1 MNWIALSA
9 ETPGV
14 IRDENGV
21 PVEWTLLRIGTN
33 PICQEGRDGSLVLS
47 AEAMRQIMEYHTKK
61 GELIPIDSEHYLYEL
76 ANQKKL
82 DEGETLKLFPGG
94 VAAMGFGTLA
104 LSGED
109 LRIKVKWNPPAYE
122 MLKEK
127 IYKYFSPVIRG
138 LENGPLRVTSV
149 AMTNT
154 PAINNLD
161 ALAASA
167 NTVSDLSDR
176 SDQSDRKGN
185 MSKLEEALKRLTGRD
200 SIALGGETSEE
211 EKDKL
216 ACEVEEKASL
226 IEQVKQLLGLEGDAT
241 LDAVIAALKAE
252 TEKAKSA
259 DEKQAQIDELAA
271 SAEKK
276 AHADLI
282 ARGRAERKIV
292 DADMEYVNS
301 LDSKALSAYLD
312 HAAPKFPAPL
322 EHKPSER
329 TSDAVALSAI
339 DRIAIDSLRNAGVR
353 DAETEYLKR
362 KGK

>member
-1 MNWIALSA
+1 MNRLSLSA

-21 PVEWTLLRIGTN
+21 PVEWTLLRIGPN
-33 PICQEGRDGSLVLS
+33 PICQDGKDDVLVLT
-47 AEAMRQIMEYHTKK
+47 ADAMRQIVEYHNKK
-61 GELIPIDSEHYLYEL
+61 GELIPVDSEHYLFEL
-76 ANQKKL
+76 ASRKKL
-82 DEGETLKLFPGG
+82 TEAETLKLFPGG
-94 VAAMGFGTLA
+94 VAALGFGSLA
-104 LSGED
+104 LSGEE
-109 LRIKVKWNPPAYE
+109 LRIKVKWNPKAYE

-149 AMTNT
+149 ALTNT

-167 NTVSDLSDR
+167 
-176 SDQSDRKGN
+176 DRKDSMN
-185 MSKLEEALKRLTGRD
+185 KLEKTLMRLTGRD
-200 SIALGGETSEE
+200 AVALGSEVSEE
-211 EKDKL
+211 EKDKI

-226 IEQVKQLLGLEGDAT
+226 IEQVKQLLGLEGKAA
-241 LDAVIAALKAE
+241 LGEVVAALKAE
-252 TEKAKSA
+252 VEK
-259 DEKQAQIDELAA
+259 AA
-271 SAEKK
+271 SAEAKQALINELAACAEK
-276 AHADLI
+276 RAHSELV

-322 EHKPSER
+322 ERKVTER
-329 TSDAVALSAI
+329 KSDAAALSAV
-339 DRIAIDSLRNAGVR
+339 DRIAIESLCNAGVKN
-353 DAETEYLKR
+353 AETEYLKR

>member
-1 MNWIALSA
+1 MNWIALTS

-14 IRDENGV
+14 VRDENGV
-21 PVEWTLLRIGTN
+21 PVEWTLLHIGSN
-33 PICQEGRDGSLVLS
+33 PICQEGKDGSLVLT
-47 AEAMRQIMEYHTKK
+47 AEAMNQIMKYHAKK

-76 ANQKKL
+76 AGQKKL

-94 VAAMGFGTLA
+94 VAALGFGSLA
-104 LSGED
+104 LIGEK
-109 LRIKVKWNPPAYE
+109 LRIKVKWNPKAYE

-138 LENGPLRVTSV
+138 LEHGPLRVTSV

-167 NTVSDLSDR
+167 NPLSG
-176 SDQSDRKGN
+176 QPDRKEY
-185 MSKLEEALKRLTGRD
+185 MDKLERALMRLTGRD
-200 SIALGGETSEE
+200 SIALKEETSPAER
-211 EKDKL
+211 DKL
-216 ACEVEEKASL
+216 IREIEEKALL
-226 IEQVKQLLGLEGDAT
+226 IELVKQLLGLEKKAT
-241 LDAVIAALKAE
+241 LNEVVAALKAE
-252 TEKAKSA
+252 VEKAAAA
-259 DEKQAQIDELAA
+259 DEKQARIDELAA

-276 AHADLI
+276 AHADLV
-282 ARGRAERKIV
+282 AKGRAERKIV
-292 DADMEYVNS
+292 DADMDYVNS

-312 HAAPKFPAPL
+312 HAAPKFPVPL
-322 EHKPSER
+322 EHKVTER
-329 TSDAVALSAI
+329 RSDAAVLSAV
-339 DRIAIDSLRNAGVR
+339 DRIAIDSLRNAGVN